1 MSALELPPIVAGD
14 SYPLVFRFVVPGVNT
29 PISQVGNTLT
39 LTVKRRRGA
48 PAPLL
53 ERTVTGEGADAEA
66 GLIRVPLTDAET
78 LAWRGFGSVFVHAQH
93 NANGTKRSPLLVSL
107 PVLDPA

>member
-1 MSALELPPIVAGD
+1 MFKFTAAGT
-14 SYPLVFRFVVPGVNT
+14 ST

-39 LTVKRRRGA
+39 LTIKRRRGA
-48 PAPLL
+48 STAVL

-78 LAWRGFGSVFVHAQH
+78 PSLMDFP
-93 NANGTKRSPLLVSL
+93 AN
-107 PVLDPA
+107 DN